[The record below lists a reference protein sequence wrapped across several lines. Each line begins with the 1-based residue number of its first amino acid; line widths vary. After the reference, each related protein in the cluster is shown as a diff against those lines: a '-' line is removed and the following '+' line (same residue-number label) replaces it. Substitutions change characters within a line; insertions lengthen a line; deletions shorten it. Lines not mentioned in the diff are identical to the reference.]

1 MLNEET
7 LRVTIKHTLCNALD
21 ARKAV
26 EGAQLSHSVSFKNQ
40 KIEKVELK
48 DRPSLLSMIDKSS
61 EKSKSDLQHD
71 LILEENEDC
80 QMITTD

>member
-26 EGAQLSHSVSFKNQ
+26 EGAQLSHSFKNQ